1 MIKQKA
7 TSGGGNVTPRTEK
20 TREVLARGVSVS
32 KSLER
37 WATPTH
43 TCLMLPEVMSF
54 DGSTR
59 LRCLE
64 EERKRDDEK
73 MIRSEERY
81 AR

>member
-1 MIKQKA
+1 
-7 TSGGGNVTPRTEK
+7 
-20 TREVLARGVSVS
+20 
-32 KSLER
+32 
-37 WATPTH
+37 
-43 TCLMLPEVMSF
+43 MLPEVMSF